1 MAVISFSLAPISI
14 SKERRELITS
24 GTTMPET
31 FEEYQYWIYNYIL
44 YQKTIKLDNL
54 IIQRMIMYAGGTIEK
69 KITMLGDIYYTI
81 NITYTK
87 TVPLNWKED
96 LKSILELSNDD

>member
-44 YQKTIKLDNL
+44 YQKTIKLDNPITQQL
-54 IIQRMIMYAGGTIEK
+54 IRYAGGTIEK

-87 TVPLNWKED
+87 VAPLNWKED